1 VDHLVRQLRELILA
15 HALEPTELLLKALVV
30 VYVHKGI
37 SLRMD
42 KMILTRLVIVS
53 LLFKNLAQMARA

>member
-1 VDHLVRQLRELILA
+1 VGHLVRQLRELILA
-15 HALEPTELLLKALVV
+15 HALEPTELLLKVLVV

-42 KMILTRLVIVS
+42 KMILTQLVIVS